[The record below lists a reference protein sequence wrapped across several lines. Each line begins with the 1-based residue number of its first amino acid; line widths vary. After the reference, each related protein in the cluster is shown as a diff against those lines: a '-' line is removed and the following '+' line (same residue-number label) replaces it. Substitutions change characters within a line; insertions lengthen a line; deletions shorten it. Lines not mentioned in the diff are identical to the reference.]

1 VLQGVAEGQKP
12 CGLCPLVTPGTPFT
26 TGAPGMLVPPLS
38 ASLSRRGRLL
48 SRNARYRRGR
58 VSLDR
63 RCLVALGDYSEHPPK
78 GCSPLV
84 ASHRGPLTLFAGGGV
99 TLPARG
105 SLSPQCRASPPHP
118 FYTPAA
124 GFRLGQ
130 RLPSAGTCPRLPR
143 LYRLSSCQSRGGCLV
158 NVPIWGCVPL
168 AYPFSE
174 SAPSVRYRYRA
185 AGIQRAA
192 PQLYTPLPSVSTPH
206 MRFFKKKF
214 DTHCH
219 TCTFVQCVKPCRWI
233 TFA

>member
-1 VLQGVAEGQKP
+1 MP
-12 CGLCPLVTPGTPFT
+12 
-26 TGAPGMLVPPLS
+26 VPPLS

-63 RCLVALGDYSEHPPK
+63 RCLVALGDCSGHPPK
-78 GCSPLV
+78 GCPPLV

-118 FYTPAA
+118 FYTPVA

-130 RLPSAGTCPRLPR
+130 RLPSAGTRPRLPR
-143 LYRLSSCQSRGGCLV
+143 LYRLSSCQSRGGCLG
-158 NVPIWGCVPL
+158 NVPLWGCVPL

-185 AGIQRAA
+185 AGVQRAA
-192 PQLYTPLPSVSTPH
+192 PNTYARHPPVSSSACAFFQKSLTHMHIQHNRSVCQNAVRLFSKT
-206 MRFFKKKF
+206 RAAGSRLLDTRSGVSKK
-214 DTHCH
+214 
-219 TCTFVQCVKPCRWI
+219 CRI
-233 TFA
+233 A